1 MCNQI
6 SGLHNDGA
14 FGGSHS
20 PAASFDGKTLMTT
33 ETYSETVRDHF
44 ENPRNAGDMENPDGV
59 GVRTNPVCGD
69 TMQLMIR
76 VDDER
81 IVESRWKTLGCP
93 AAIATS
99 SIATEMIKGRT
110 LDEVYALTRE
120 QIAEAAGGLPKSKLH
135 CSVLAADA
143 LRAAISDYRSK
154 AR

>member
-1 MCNQI
+1 
-6 SGLHNDGA
+6 
-14 FGGSHS
+14 
-20 PAASFDGKTLMTT
+20 MTT

-44 ENPRNAGDMENPDGV
+44 ENPRNAGEMENPDGV

-69 TMQLMIR
+69 TMQLMIH
-76 VDDER
+76 VAGGR

-110 LDEVYALTRE
+110 LDEVAALTRE

-143 LRAAISDYRSK
+143 LRAAITDYRTK
-154 AR
+154 GTAPPADARSGVGGGCVSPPAHS

>member
-1 MCNQI
+1 MCNRI
-6 SGLHNDGA
+6 SDLHDEVAIGRSAGPTATFN
-14 FGGSHS
+14 
-20 PAASFDGKTLMTT
+20 GKSLMTT

-44 ENPRNAGDMENPDGV
+44 ENPRNSGEMENPDGV

-76 VDDER
+76 VEDGR

-110 LDEVYALTRE
+110 LDEVSALTRE

-143 LRAAISDYRSK
+143 LRAAIGDYRSK
-154 AR
+154 SD